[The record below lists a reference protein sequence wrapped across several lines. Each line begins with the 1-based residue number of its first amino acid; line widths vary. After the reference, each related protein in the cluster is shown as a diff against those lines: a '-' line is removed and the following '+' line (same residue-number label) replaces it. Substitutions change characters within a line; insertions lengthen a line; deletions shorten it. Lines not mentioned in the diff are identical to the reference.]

1 MGGASDPY
9 GTNQGTGPGVI
20 TPDGCA
26 VEFYALLRPRQEPE
40 IVHGAAPSTQAS
52 VLELGAGTGRIA
64 DALAELGHPVVAV
77 DESPEMLARVRRAD
91 PVCAQIQGLALGRRF
106 DVVLLASFLIN
117 APDESVRRAFLET
130 CARHVSDDGYV
141 IIQQHPPGWFT
152 SVAEAEDESDGVTFR
167 LRDLSRPGPGLVSA
181 RAEYQAGDRVW
192 THSFT
197 AARLDEPALHATLA
211 EAGLAFDRYLT
222 GDNQWLR
229 AAPVKSQLGDA
240 DQVGP
245 LQHAQ
250 PPPLAHP
257 ADVLDAELTGGS
269 PKHADGVDP
278 DLFEEQ
284 AVSGQPGDGEPAQ
297 PGCLLSGDRLDRGAE
312 AEA

>member
-1 MGGASDPY
+1 MWIAAIKLSAAPASMLARRRASLPGLERRIPVPAIGDAESRHGVDRPGLIAY
-9 GTNQGTGPGVI
+9 RGRTQHNTTMSDGSGLYEANQGTGPGVI

-40 IVHGAAPSTQAS
+40 IVAGAAPSTHAS

-77 DESPEMLARVRRAD
+77 DESPEMLARIRRAD

-117 APDESVRRAFLET
+117 APDKSVRRAFLET

-152 SVAEAEDESDGVTFR
+152 SVAEAEYVWGEMTFR
-167 LRDLSRPGPGLVSA
+167 LRNLSHPAPGLVSA
-181 RAEYQAGDRVW
+181 RAEYQAGDRIW

-222 GDNQWLR
+222 GDHEWLR
-229 AAPVKSQLGDA
+229 AVPVTPSS
-240 DQVGP
+240 
-245 LQHAQ
+245 
-250 PPPLAHP
+250 PPR
-257 ADVLDAELTGGS
+257 
-269 PKHADGVDP
+269 
-278 DLFEEQ
+278 
-284 AVSGQPGDGEPAQ
+284 
-297 PGCLLSGDRLDRGAE
+297 GCARR
-312 AEA
+312 